1 MLEIERSEL
10 LQQVSVILQQCQII
24 VSRLS
29 SSSPVPVCECQSSAP
44 VQDHNDNYWWDG
56 YTSQLSQFS
65 NEFYSLLSLDYD
77 DLFEDDDNEDAE
89 ITRPEVSMSSS
100 IMSKS
105 SSGFGDCSSTK
116 LSKEGISSISSNRYT
131 CCRKCECY
139 NGAGCGHVTGE
150 YRYPPDSSQ
159 RQEDKCHPVAEK
171 ICQDDPFRS
180 KILQFLST
188 SCPNDVYN
196 KSWREDRL
204 KEALVA
210 QEFFSLWINCHLLF
224 QDVLEKD
231 ENINVAEFSPEIKYC
246 SIDLQNVNARFIGN
260 IPKPSYVPIQ
270 GVSQD
275 PDLYHKLY
283 PRNDYY
289 QVQRY
294 YKFNEPHPFGSAYG
308 YETDVG
314 IVPPP
319 TDPVHGYVWKG
330 GGWVLHAVMPGERSS
345 STKRRRG

>member
-1 MLEIERSEL
+1 MCEIEKNQL
-10 LQQVSVILQQCQII
+10 LHQVSVILEQCRMI

-29 SSSPVPVCECQSSAP
+29 SSDPVCQCQSSTP
-44 VQDHNDNYWWDG
+44 SSDHNDNFWWDG
-56 YTSQLSQFS
+56 YTSQLSLFKS
-65 NEFYSLLSLDYD
+65 EFYSLLSPNYD
-77 DLFEDDDNEDAE
+77 DLFNDCDDIIKHE
-89 ITRPEVSMSSS
+89 IETPTDTSNTSSGVSMLSS
-100 IMSKS
+100 ITS
-105 SSGFGDCSSTK
+105 SYEQECNTK
-116 LSKEGISSISSNRYT
+116 YES
-131 CCRKCECY
+131 
-139 NGAGCGHVTGE
+139 
-150 YRYPPDSSQ
+150 
-159 RQEDKCHPVAEK
+159 KCHPAN
-171 ICQDDPFRS
+171 DPFQT
-180 KILQFLST
+180 KMLMFLST
-188 SCPNDVYN
+188 SCPSDIYI
-196 KSWREDRL
+196 KTWREDQLRS
-204 KEALVA
+204 ALIDPNL
-210 QEFFSLWINCHLLF
+210 FPLWINCHWLF

-330 GGWVLHAVMPGERSS
+330 GGWVLHAVMPGDRSS